1 MPMSPTLQH
10 PAAPPAHPALHAEA
24 REALPPSPTPAAL
37 AIDAIPFGADATVAG
52 ELDIAFSTH
61 KSVVVRAQVDFAGD
75 TLPMEV
81 SLVIPRA
88 HCRDG
93 QPLLSA
99 LKDAALAAIDRNTH
113 AWENAGTTPR
123 RLSIQV
129 SQRWYALYGFA
140 G

>member
-1 MPMSPTLQH
+1 MSPTLQH
-10 PAAPPAHPALHAEA
+10 PPAHEPHHAEA
-24 REALPPSPTPAAL
+24 WNAPPPLPAPAAL
-37 AIDAIPFGADATVAG
+37 AIDAIPFGPDATVAG

-61 KSVVVRAQVDFAGD
+61 KSIVLRAQVDFAGD
-75 TLPMEV
+75 TPPMEV
-81 SLVIPRA
+81 SLVIPRV
-88 HCRDG
+88 HCRDD

-113 AWENAGTTPR
+113 SWESTGATPR

-129 SQRWYALYGFA
+129 NQRWYALYGFA

>member
-1 MPMSPTLQH
+1 MSPTLQH
-10 PAAPPAHPALHAEA
+10 PPEHEHDHAEVRDA
-24 REALPPSPTPAAL
+24 PSPLPPPAAL
-37 AIDAIPFGADATVAG
+37 AIDAIPFASDATVAG

-75 TLPMEV
+75 TPPMEV
-81 SLVIPRA
+81 ALVIPRA

-93 QPLLSA
+93 QPLVSA
-99 LKDAALAAIDRNTH
+99 LQDAALAAIDRNTH
-113 AWENAGTTPR
+113 GWEAAGITPR

-129 SQRWYALYGFA
+129 NQRWYALYGFA

>member
-1 MPMSPTLQH
+1 MCPTLQH
-10 PAAPPAHPALHAEA
+10 PTAHEPDHAEIRDA
-24 REALPPSPTPAAL
+24 SPSPAAPAAL
-37 AIDAIPFGADATVAG
+37 AIDAIPFGPDATVAG

-61 KSVVVRAQVDFAGD
+61 KSVVLRAQVVFAGD
-75 TLPMEV
+75 TPAMEV
-81 SLVIPRA
+81 SLVVPRA

-113 AWENAGTTPR
+113 AWESAGVTPR

-129 SQRWYALYGFA
+129 NQRWYALYGFA

>member
-1 MPMSPTLQH
+1 MSPSLQH
-10 PAAPPAHPALHAEA
+10 PPEHESDHAEVRDA
-24 REALPPSPTPAAL
+24 PSPPSLPAAL
-37 AIDAIPFGADATVAG
+37 AIDAIPFGPDATVAG

-61 KSVVVRAQVDFAGD
+61 KSMIVRAQVDFAGD
-75 TLPMEV
+75 TPAMEV
-81 SLVIPRA
+81 SLVVPRT

-113 AWENAGTTPR
+113 AWESAGVTPR

-129 SQRWYALYGFA
+129 NQRWYALYGFA